1 MKKDNRRE
9 GSAATKYWYFRFS
22 KNFFNDI
29 GIIKME
35 SLIGGY
41 EYLVI
46 LLKLYALSTEHGGVF
61 SLPATPS
68 GDLDVALLSEI
79 LRHKVQAVGS
89 AIEYFTTHGFM
100 ELVSEPETEQTY
112 LYFPEVK
119 YNTGQSSKDAD
130 RKRIERQKKAEAAT
144 LPEPADE
151 REKPGKV
158 YGEFKNVSLTNE
170 EYRKF
175 SNRYENANVV
185 IEKLSIWKAK
195 RDKSASPKDYA
206 YLLSFAETD
215 GILKQSEKEKRTI
228 TYERYKREALL
239 GYPPPQDIRDM
250 ITEMQWEELKE
261 LAEKNF
267 DKS

>member
-1 MKKDNRRE
+1 MKMNDLRE
-9 GSAATKYWYFRFS
+9 GCSATKYWYFRFS

-46 LLKLYALSTEHGGVF
+46 LLKLYALSTEHGGVL

-68 GDLDVALLSEI
+68 GGLDVALLSEI
-79 LRHKVQAVGS
+79 LRHKVLAVGS
-89 AIEYFTTHGFM
+89 AIEYFIDHGFM
-100 ELVSEPETEQTY
+100 KLVSEPETEQTY
-112 LYFPEVK
+112 LHFPEVK

-130 RKRIERQKKAEAAT
+130 RKRIERQKKTEAAT
-144 LPEPADE
+144 LPEPAKE
-151 REKPGKV
+151 SEKQGKD
-158 YGEFKNVSLTNE
+158 YGEFRNVFLTNE

-175 SNRYENANVV
+175 SNRYENAKVV

-195 RDKSASPKDYA
+195 RNKSASSNDYA

-215 GILKQSEKEKRTI
+215 GILKQSEKEKQMI

-239 GYPPPQDIRDM
+239 GYPPPQDVRD
-250 ITEMQWEELKE
+250 ILTEMQWKELNE